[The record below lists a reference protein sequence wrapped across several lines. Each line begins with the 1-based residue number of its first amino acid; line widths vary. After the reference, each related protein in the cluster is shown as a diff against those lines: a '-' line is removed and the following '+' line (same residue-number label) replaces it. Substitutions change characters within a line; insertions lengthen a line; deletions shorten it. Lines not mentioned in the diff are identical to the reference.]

1 LKRILHTR
9 RIVIGAVAVLVAACA
24 QRLESPR
31 EFVVF
36 FETDQAGLTPEAQQV
51 IGQVADNARELHP
64 SKIVVAGRADG
75 GTAHDA
81 TLADQRATAVMNRL
95 TNDGVASRLLEKQS
109 DAPRA
114 GTGGVAAH
122 QVVIRLLP

>member
-1 LKRILHTR
+1 LKRIPHTK
-9 RIVIGAVAVLVAACA
+9 RIVIGAVAVLVAACTH
-24 QRLESPR
+24 RLESPR

-36 FETDQAGLTPEAQQV
+36 FETDQAALTPEAQQV

-64 SKIVVAGRADG
+64 SKIVIAGRADG

-81 TLADQRATAVMNRL
+81 TLADQRAIAVMQKL
-95 TNDGVASRLLEKQS
+95 TDDGLVASLLEKQS

-114 GTGGVAAH
+114 GASGIAAH

>member
-9 RIVIGAVAVLVAACA
+9 RIVIGAVAVLVAACT

-51 IGQVADNARELHP
+51 IGQVADNARELRP

-95 TNDGVASRLLEKQS
+95 TDDGVASSLLEKQS

-114 GTGGVAAH
+114 GTSGVAAH

>member
-1 LKRILHTR
+1 LKRIVTPTR
-9 RIVIGAVAVLVAACA
+9 AAIGTVAILLAACA
-24 QRLESPR
+24 QRLEAPR
-31 EFVVF
+31 EFIVF
-36 FETDQAGLTPEAQQV
+36 FETDHADLTPEAQQV
-51 IGQVADNARELHP
+51 IGQIADNTRELHP